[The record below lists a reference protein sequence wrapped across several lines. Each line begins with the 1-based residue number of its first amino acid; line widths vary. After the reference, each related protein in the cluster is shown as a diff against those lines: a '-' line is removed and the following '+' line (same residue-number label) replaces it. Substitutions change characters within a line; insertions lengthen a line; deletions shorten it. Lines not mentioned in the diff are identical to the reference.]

1 MLHVMI
7 AIGFVLGFV
16 GYLPLGN
23 INLSVVQMSVSGE
36 EKKWQLFILF
46 AALMEF
52 IYCFGCLYGMDQL
65 LKQPQLISFLN
76 WSAVAI
82 FLFLGLYTF
91 LHTFRAQNTSTTSS
105 GLRRGVMVAIFNP
118 LQIPF
123 WLIWGVYVFQNGW
136 VKSEAVSIAIF
147 SFLCSLG
154 TIAVLWLYAIAGR
167 KLVAKLNVNRN
178 ILNRFIGSLLIVLAM
193 YQTYKLLNI

>member
-1 MLHVMI
+1 MPHFMI
-7 AIGFVLGFV
+7 AVGFVLGFV

-36 EKKWQLFILF
+36 QRKWQLFILF

-52 IYCFGCLYGMDQL
+52 VYCFGCLYGMDQL
-65 LKQPQLISFLN
+65 LRQPKLIVFLN
-76 WSAVAI
+76 WSAVVI
-82 FLFLGLYTF
+82 FLLLGFYTL
-91 LHTFRAQNTSTTSS
+91 LHTFRAQNVSVSSS
-105 GLRRGVMVAIFNP
+105 GLRKGVMVAIFNP
-118 LQIPF
+118 LQVPF

-154 TIAVLWLYAIAGR
+154 TIAVLWMYAIAGK
-167 KLVAKLNVNRN
+167 KLVEKLNVNRN
-178 ILNRFIGSLLIVLAM
+178 ILNRFIGILLIVLAVF
-193 YQTYKLLNI
+193 QTFKLLSA

>member
-1 MLHVMI
+1 MLNVMI

-23 INLSVVQMSVSGE
+23 INLSVVQLSVSGE

-136 VKSEAVSIAIF
+136 VKSEGVSIAIF

-193 YQTYKLLNI
+193 YQTHKLLNI